1 MAKITI
7 GGMGTA
13 SIEHM
18 TLKTHTLL
26 LETEKI
32 FCVQKYTK
40 VLLKYAK
47 YARTASVLMHSM
59 KNMRVLKK
67 YMIKFLTK

>member
-1 MAKITI
+1 MARITI

-26 LETEKI
+26 LE
-32 FCVQKYTK
+32 QKRFAYRNK
-40 VLLKYAK
+40 KK
-47 YARTASVLMHSM
+47 CEIR
-59 KNMRVLKK
+59 KNTPGQHQ
-67 YMIKFLTK
+67 F

>member
-32 FCVQKYTK
+32 FAYRNTQKCC
-40 VLLKYAK
+40 
-47 YARTASVLMHSM
+47 
-59 KNMRVLKK
+59 
-67 YMIKFLTK
+67 